1 MTPELFNTLLVFLG
15 TVVAALLFI
24 MDRANKRVSDSLPP
38 DTMHL
43 MFALL
48 SLDESL
54 AKVTPTPLDD
64 ELVADLRKA
73 FGPDDLPQPTVSEIT
88 DGAEG

>member
-1 MTPELFNTLLVFLG
+1 MNEATFVAILTFLG
-15 TVVAALLFI
+15 AVLAAVMFV
-24 MDRANKRVSDSLPP
+24 MDRSNRRVADSLPP

-48 SLDESL
+48 SLAETL
-54 AKVTPTPLDD
+54 AKVTPTTADD

-73 FGPDDLPQPTVSEIT
+73 FGPEDQPTVSQIV